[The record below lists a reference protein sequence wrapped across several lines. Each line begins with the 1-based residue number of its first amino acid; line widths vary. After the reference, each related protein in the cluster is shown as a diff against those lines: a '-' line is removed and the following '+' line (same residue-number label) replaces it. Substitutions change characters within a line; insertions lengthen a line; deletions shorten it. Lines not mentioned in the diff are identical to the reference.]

1 MNDLFVSG
9 FLKTLWILKDYLPV
23 IVIGGG
29 WAPFI
34 YNQYLLENKSHEP
47 ILTRDIDFMVP
58 TTVPVIGKKTVDQVL
73 VEAGFEAVFKSRDIP
88 PIIHYEGNIDNMDVE
103 IEFLADQT
111 GSNPEIVLEVQKGLH
126 AEALRFISIVI
137 ENVTEVTIEDA
148 VSVGHL
154 SPLIVKVP
162 TPAAYIFHKGL
173 VFRRRKNPEKKAKDL
188 YYIFDLITGCSQ
200 IMPAIM
206 VDFTRL
212 SRKYPAWFR
221 TFIGNL
227 GLYFETISSDGVL
240 WVTAQRPSF
249 AFESLN
255 MEQFK
260 QFVLATFNG
269 LLEDLDKQPRP

>member
-1 MNDLFVSG
+1 MNDLLVSG

-34 YNQYLLENKSHEP
+34 YHRYLLGNKGHET
-47 ILTRDIDFMVP
+47 IRTRDIDFMVP
-58 TTVPVIGKKTVDQVL
+58 LNVPVIGNKTVDQVL

-111 GSNPEIVLEVQKGLH
+111 GSNPDIVLEVQKGLH

-137 ENVTEVTIEDA
+137 DNVTEVTVDDS
-148 VSVGHL
+148 VSVGHP

-173 VFRRRKNPEKKAKDL
+173 VFRRRKDPEKKAKDL
-188 YYIFDLITGCSQ
+188 YYIFDIITGCSQ
-200 IMPAIM
+200 IVPAIM
-206 VDFTRL
+206 DDFTKF
-212 SRKYPAWFR
+212 SRKYPAWFK

-227 GLYFETISSDGVL
+227 SLYFETISSDGVL
-240 WVTAQRPSF
+240 WVTEQSPSL
-249 AFESLN
+249 AFKGLN

-260 QFVLATFNG
+260 QFVLATFSE
-269 LLEDLDKQPRP
+269 LLTDLGKQQRS

>member
-1 MNDLFVSG
+1 MNDLLVSG

-34 YNQYLLENKSHEP
+34 YHRYLLGNKGHET
-47 ILTRDIDFMVP
+47 IRTRDIDFMVP
-58 TTVPVIGKKTVDQVL
+58 LNVPVIGNKTVDQVL

-111 GSNPEIVLEVQKGLH
+111 GSNTDIVLEVQKGLH

-137 ENVTEVTIEDA
+137 DNVTEVTVDDS
-148 VSVGHL
+148 VSVGYP

-173 VFRRRKNPEKKAKDL
+173 VFRRRKDPEKKAKDL
-188 YYIFDLITGCSQ
+188 YYIFDIITGCSQ
-200 IMPAIM
+200 IVPAIM
-206 VDFTRL
+206 DDFTRL
-212 SRKYPAWFR
+212 SRKYPAWFK

-227 GLYFETISSDGVL
+227 SLYFETISSDGVL
-240 WVTAQRPSF
+240 WVTEQRPSF
-249 AFESLN
+249 AFEGLN

-260 QFVLATFNG
+260 QFVLATFSE
-269 LLEDLDKQPRP
+269 LLTDLGKQQRF

>member
-34 YNQYLLENKSHEP
+34 YHQYLLENKSHEP

-137 ENVTEVTIEDA
+137 ENVTEVTIQDA
-148 VSVGHL
+148 VSVDHP

-188 YYIFDLITGCSQ
+188 YYIFDIITGCSQ

-206 VDFTRL
+206 VDFTKL
-212 SRKYPAWFR
+212 SRKYPAWFK
-221 TFIGNL
+221 TFIENL
-227 GLYFETISSDGVL
+227 SHYFETISSDGVL

-249 AFESLN
+249 AFQGLN

-269 LLEDLDKQPRP
+269 LLEDLDKQLRP

>member
-9 FLKTLWILKDYLPV
+9 FLKTLCVVKNYLPV

-34 YNQYLLENKSHEP
+34 YHRYLLGNKNHEP
-47 ILTRDIDFMVP
+47 IRTRDIDFMVP
-58 TTVPVIGKKTVDQVL
+58 ATVPVIGKKTVDQVL

-88 PIIHYEGNIDNMDVE
+88 PNVHYEGNIDNMDVE

-111 GSNPEIVLEVQKGLH
+111 GSNTEIVLEVQKGLY

-137 ENVTEVTIEDA
+137 ENVTEVTIDVA
-148 VSVGHL
+148 VSVGHP

-173 VFRRRKNPEKKAKDL
+173 VFRRRKDPEKKAKDL
-188 YYIFDLITGCSQ
+188 YYIFDIITGCSQ

-206 VDFTRL
+206 DDFTRL
-212 SRKYPAWFR
+212 SRKYPAWFK

-227 GLYFETISSDGVL
+227 SLYFETISSDGVL

-249 AFESLN
+249 AFQGLN

-260 QFVLATFNG
+260 QFVRETFNG
-269 LLEDLDKQPRP
+269 LLADLDKQNRS